1 VLITPEAQAKGVLA
15 ALAAAGEAPWV
26 LGELV
31 PGQGVVR
38 YR

>member
-1 VLITPEAQAKGVLA
+1 VLA
-15 ALAAAGEAPWV
+15 RLAAAGEAPWV

-31 PGQGVVR
+31 KGAGAVR